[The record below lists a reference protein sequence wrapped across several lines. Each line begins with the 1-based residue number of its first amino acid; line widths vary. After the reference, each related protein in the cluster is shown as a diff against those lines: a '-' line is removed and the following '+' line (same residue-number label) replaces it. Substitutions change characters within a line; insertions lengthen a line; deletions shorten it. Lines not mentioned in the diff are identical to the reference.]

1 MSQCPIGLHPFVQD
15 VQGKA
20 MRKGEIPTEL
30 SLLAFDF
37 FYWFS
42 RFEFCLK
49 ENGYLKFENPG
60 QRAEPGWDRFVE
72 RHAET
77 YVLTAEAA
85 ELLAAPPDRQVVG
98 AGLVLEW
105 VPVGFQDCRSDLA
118 KVVRAVKTVRNN
130 LFHGGKH
137 GAAGWDSPQRA
148 QSLITWSASVLEGLV
163 ELGGLRGD
171 YERFY

>member
-1 MSQCPIGLHPFVQD
+1 
-15 VQGKA
+15 
-20 MRKGEIPTEL
+20 MRKCEIPIEL

-37 FYWFS
+37 FYRFS

-49 ENGYLKFENPG
+49 ENGYLKFEIPG
-60 QRAEPGWDRFVE
+60 QKAEPGWDKFVE

-105 VPVGFQDCRSDLA
+105 APVGFQDCRSDLA
-118 KVVRAVKTVRNN
+118 KVVRTVKTVRNN

-137 GAAGWDSPQRA
+137 GAAGWDCPQRT
-148 QSLITWSASVLEGLV
+148 QSLLTSSAAVLEGLV
-163 ELGGLRGD
+163 ELGDFRGD

>member
-1 MSQCPIGLHPFVQD
+1 
-15 VQGKA
+15 
-20 MRKGEIPTEL
+20 MRKGEIPNEL

-37 FYWFS
+37 FYRFS

-49 ENGYLKFENPG
+49 ENGYLKSEITG
-60 QRAEPGWDRFVE
+60 QKAEPGWDKFVE

-85 ELLAAPPDRQVVG
+85 ELLASPPDRQVVG
-98 AGLVLEW
+98 DGLALEW
-105 VPVGFQDCRSDLA
+105 VPVGFHDCRSDLS

-137 GAAGWDSPQRA
+137 GAAGWDIPERTHY
-148 QSLITWSASVLEGLV
+148 LITWSAAVLECLV
-163 ELGGLRGD
+163 ETGDFRGD